1 MLGACHG
8 AESPAGPGTE
18 SFAVTATT
26 LSSVTTPEIF
36 TGAGNIGDCG
46 GNYDEQ
52 TGQLLDSLP
61 GTVFTLGDNAFPHG
75 AAADYTNCFGP
86 AWGRHKARTWAT
98 LGNHDYDSGNANA
111 AFSYWGSRVGPN
123 GTGYYSVNIGS
134 WHVIVLNDAGK
145 YTATNVYSP
154 WASGSPQEQWLRA
167 DLA

>member
-1 MLGACHG
+1 MGAVRRGSAILLAAVLGACHG

-111 AFSYWGSRVGPN
+111 ANDDLLMGKPELRRVIAHDP
-123 GTGYYSVNIGS
+123 
-134 WHVIVLNDAGK
+134 AG
-145 YTATNVYSP
+145 
-154 WASGSPQEQWLRA
+154 
-167 DLA
+167 